1 MKIKSAKYI
10 ISSPSVR
17 LCPEATLSEFAFIG
31 RSNVGKSSLINYLTN
46 NGGLAKVSNNPGKT
60 RYINH
65 FLINT
70 DDNSQFYLVDLPG
83 YGYAKVSKTDR
94 EKWGAFIEEYILNRT
109 NLKIL
114 FVLVDSS
121 IPPQKTDLEFIAW
134 LNYKQINFVVITT
147 KNDKKKPKEI
157 LANLAVF
164 KKEITDLKIKEIE
177 IIPVSSLKKQGI
189 DQVLDLIG
197 IQINEDNHN

>member
-1 MKIKSAKYI
+1 MRYMNIKTAKYI
-10 ISSPSVR
+10 ISSPSIA
-17 LCPEATLSEFAFIG
+17 LCPVTDMLEFAFIG

-46 NGGLAKVSNNPGKT
+46 NGSLAKVSNNPGKT

-65 FLINT
+65 FLIN
-70 DDNSQFYLVDLPG
+70 NEFHLVDLPG

-94 EKWGAFIEEYILNRT
+94 EKWGAFIEDYILNRE

-121 IPPQKTDLEFIAW
+121 IPPQKTDLEFLAW
-134 LNYKQINFVVITT
+134 LDMKQINFTVITT

-157 LANLAVF
+157 LANLAEF
-164 KKEITDLKIKEIE
+164 KKQVEALNIKEIN
-177 IIPVSSLKKQGI
+177 IIPASSLKKLGQKEI
-189 DQVLDLIG
+189 LDLIEQK
-197 IQINEDNHN
+197 IQQNLDS

>member
-1 MKIKSAKYI
+1 MNIKTAKYI
-10 ISSPSVR
+10 ISSPSIA
-17 LCPEATLSEFAFIG
+17 LCPVTDMLEFAFIG

-46 NGGLAKVSNNPGKT
+46 NGSLAKVSNNPGKT

-65 FLINT
+65 FLIN
-70 DDNSQFYLVDLPG
+70 NEFHLVDLPG

-94 EKWGAFIEEYILNRT
+94 EKWGAFIEDYILNRE

-121 IPPQKTDLEFIAW
+121 IPPQKTDLEFLAW
-134 LNYKQINFVVITT
+134 LDMKQINFTVITT

-157 LANLAVF
+157 LANLAEF
-164 KKEITDLKIKEIE
+164 KKQVEALNIKEIN
-177 IIPVSSLKKQGI
+177 IIPASSLKKLGQKEI
-189 DQVLDLIG
+189 LDLIEAK
-197 IQINEDNHN
+197 IEQNLDS

>member
-1 MKIKSAKYI
+1 MKYMNIKTAKYI
-10 ISSPSVR
+10 ISSPSIA
-17 LCPEATLSEFAFIG
+17 LCPVTDMLEFAFIG

-46 NGGLAKVSNNPGKT
+46 NGSLAKVSNNPGKT

-65 FLINT
+65 FLIN
-70 DDNSQFYLVDLPG
+70 NEFHLVDLPG

-94 EKWGAFIEEYILNRT
+94 EKWGAFIEDYILNRE

-121 IPPQKTDLEFIAW
+121 IPPQKTDLEFLAW
-134 LNYKQINFVVITT
+134 LDMKQINFTVITT

-157 LANLAVF
+157 LANLAEF
-164 KKEITDLKIKEIE
+164 KKQVEALNIKEIN
-177 IIPVSSLKKQGI
+177 IIPASSLKKLGQKEI
-189 DQVLDLIG
+189 LDLIEAK
-197 IQINEDNHN
+197 IEQNLDS

>member
-1 MKIKSAKYI
+1 MNIKTAKYI
-10 ISSPSVR
+10 ISSPSIA
-17 LCPEATLSEFAFIG
+17 LCPVTDMLEFAFIG

-46 NGGLAKVSNNPGKT
+46 NGSLAKVSNNPGKT

-65 FLINT
+65 FLIN
-70 DDNSQFYLVDLPG
+70 NEFHLVDLPG

-94 EKWGAFIEEYILNRT
+94 EKWGAFIEDYILNRE

-121 IPPQKTDLEFIAW
+121 IPPQKTDLEFLAW
-134 LNYKQINFVVITT
+134 LDMKQINFTVITT

-157 LANLAVF
+157 LANLAEF
-164 KKEITDLKIKEIE
+164 KKQVEALNIKEIN
-177 IIPVSSLKKQGI
+177 IIPASSLKKLGQKEI
-189 DQVLDLIG
+189 LDLIEQK
-197 IQINEDNHN
+197 IQQNLDS